1 MKCLLD
7 WFGVTYWLSPSG
19 TVRRKVG
26 VRYEPD
32 EDEEEGEEVEVDV
45 EVDALEDDDESEDDD
60 EGVLDSLFA
69 VEELESPLFPSL
81 FDSEPPPSFFPSAE
95 SLGFDAFGSFNLFE

>member
-1 MKCLLD
+1 MYQELD
-7 WFGVTYWLSPSG
+7 V
-19 TVRRKVG
+19 
-26 VRYEPD
+26 PD
-32 EDEEEGEEVEVDV
+32 EVEGEEVEVEGED
-45 EVDALEDDDESEDDD
+45 EVDAVEDDDESEDDD

-81 FDSEPPPSFFPSAE
+81 LDSEPPPSFFPSGE